1 VASQA
6 SSLYEHGLMTDATR
20 SLLHDL
26 GLLVVRVCAGLG
38 MLGAHGWS
46 KLSRFAELAPR
57 FSDPLGVGTTTS
69 LTLAVF
75 AEVGCSILLIVGL
88 GTRLAAIPLAF
99 TMAIAA
105 FVVHADDPWNRKEL
119 ALAYL
124 VIYVALALTGAGRF
138 SVDARLRGKLGA
150 LR

>member
-1 VASQA
+1 
-6 SSLYEHGLMTDATR
+6 MTDSKR
-20 SLLHDL
+20 SFPADL
-26 GLLVVRVCAGLG
+26 GLLLLRLCAGIG
-38 MLGAHGWS
+38 MVGAHGWP
-46 KLSRFAELAPR
+46 KLSRFAELSGGFA
-57 FSDPLGVGTTTS
+57 DPLGVGSTTS
-69 LTLAVF
+69 LALAIF
-75 AEVGCSILLIVGL
+75 AEVGCGMLLAVGL

-105 FVVHADDPWNRKEL
+105 FVVHAGDPWARKEL

-138 SVDARLRGKLGA
+138 SIDARLRGKLAA